1 MERWVRQLL
10 IGAGTAAIG
19 IALMAA
25 PGTAQQ
31 LEKKKVVVAV
41 GGVTSQIDKLPYAV
55 ALHKGYFKDEG
66 LEVESI
72 DFGSG
77 AKGLQAMVGGSA
89 DVTQGAYEHTI
100 RLQAKGVELTSMVV
114 FARYPGNV
122 LVIPKASA
130 DKIKSVAD
138 LKGKRIGISSPGSAT
153 HIFFALLLEKAGLK
167 VDDCTY
173 IALGNGPGAVAAMR
187 KGGEID
193 ALVNL
198 DPNIAELERTGDV
211 VVLADGR
218 IHDGVQR
225 VYGGDYVSSS
235 LYAKRSFVLENPNTS
250 QALANAIVRA
260 MKFIAKSTPDEIM
273 KSLPESY
280 WQANPDFYK
289 ATLVK
294 NLGGFTFD
302 GLMPSDV
309 PARVHKVISAFEED
323 VRNAKVDLSKTYD
336 NKFAIKANE
345 KYR

>member
-1 MERWVRQLL
+1 MRLWVRRFA
-10 IGAGTAAIG
+10 GAMGIAVG
-19 IALMAA
+19 IALAA
-25 PGTAQQ
+25 GAAYAQN

-66 LEVESI
+66 LEIESI

-138 LKGKRIGISSPGSAT
+138 LKGKKIGISSPGSAT
-153 HIFFALLLEKAGLK
+153 HIFFALLLQKAGLD

-198 DPNIAELERTGDV
+198 DPNIAELERTGDF

-218 IHDGVQR
+218 TGEGVQN

-235 LYAKRSFVLENPNTS
+235 LYAKRSFVLENPNTA
-250 QALANAIVRA
+250 QAMANAIVRA
-260 MKFIAKSTPDEIM
+260 MKFLAKASPDEIM
-273 KSLPESY
+273 HSLPEGY
-280 WQANPDFYK
+280 WKSNPDFYK
-289 ATLVK
+289 QTLLK
-294 NLGGFTFD
+294 NLDGFTFD
-302 GLMPSDV
+302 GLMPAGV
-309 PARVHKVISAFEED
+309 PERVHTVISAFQED
-323 VRNAKVDLSKTYD
+323 VRNAKIDLSKTYD
-336 NKFAIKANE
+336 NRFAIKANE